1 MATLTLNAPTVGL
14 TAPTSWGSRAQI
26 EAQLRKIWT
35 NYGKYIQFASKESG
49 IAPEVL
55 VAFISVESGG
65 NPTAGGSGSATQGL
79 MQFNR
84 KYAKSQLKNEF
95 ISKRLS
101 DAEKSKLSSFG
112 FKFDASGNTREFT
125 QADLVKPELN
135 VVVGSIVLGQLIDQP
150 FAVQNGNLRL
160 DKVITTYNSGL
171 YSKWSK
177 IAMASN
183 STNAKQLHDEL
194 AGNSVTRAYI
204 RKILGKNGA
213 LDIATKELKGI
224 IVA

>member
-35 NYGKYIQFASKESG
+35 NYGKYIQFAGKESG

-55 VAFISVESGG
+55 VAFITVESGG

-79 MQFNR
+79 MQFN
-84 KYAKSQLKNEF
+84 KNYVKSQLKNEF
-95 ISKRLS
+95 TSKRLS
-101 DAEKSKLSSFG
+101 DAEKSKLAAYG
-112 FKFDASGNTREFT
+112 FTFDASGNTREFT

-177 IAMASN
+177 IAMASK

-194 AGNSVTRAYI
+194 AGNSVTQAYI
-204 RKILGKNGA
+204 RKIMGTNGA
-213 LDIATKELKGI
+213 VDIATKELKGI

>member
-26 EAQLRKIWT
+26 EAQLKKIWT

-79 MQFNR
+79 TQFNR
-84 KYAKSQLKNEF
+84 SYLKAQLKNEF
-95 ISKRLS
+95 TSKRLS
-101 DAEKSKLSSFG
+101 ANEKAKLAAYG
-112 FKFDASGNTREFT
+112 FNFDANGNTREFT
-125 QADLVKPELN
+125 QSDLIKPELN
-135 VVVGSIVLGQLIDQP
+135 ILAGSIVLGQLIDQP

-194 AGNSVTRAYI
+194 AGNKVTQAYI
-204 RKILGKNGA
+204 RKIMGVNGA
-213 LDIATKELKGI
+213 LDIASKELKGI
-224 IVA
+224 IV

>member
-1 MATLTLNAPTVGL
+1 MATLTLNAPTIGL
-14 TAPTSWGSRAQI
+14 KAPTSWGSRAQI

-35 NYGKYIQFASKESG
+35 NYGKYIKFASKESG

-55 VAFISVESGG
+55 VSFISVESGG
-65 NPTAGGSGSATQGL
+65 NPKAGGSGSATQGL
-79 MQFNR
+79 FQFNR
-84 KYAKSQLKNEF
+84 KYVKAQLKNEF
-95 ISKRLS
+95 TSNRLS
-101 DAEKSKLSSFG
+101 DNEKAKLATYG
-112 FKFDASGNTREFT
+112 FKFDAAGNTREFT

-194 AGNSVTRAYI
+194 AGNKVTQAYI
-204 RKILGKNGA
+204 RKIMGANGA
-213 LDIATKELKGI
+213 LDISTKELKGI
-224 IVA
+224 ITA

>member
-1 MATLTLNAPTVGL
+1 MATLNLSAPTVGL
-14 TAPTSWGSRAQI
+14 TAPTSWGSRPQI

-65 NPTAGGSGSATQGL
+65 NPTAGGSGSPTQGL

-84 KYAKSQLKNEF
+84 SYVKAQLKNEF
-95 ISKRLS
+95 TAKRLS
-101 DAEKSKLSSFG
+101 DAEKSKLAAYG
-112 FKFDASGNTREFT
+112 FKFDASGNTRDFT

-135 VVVGSIVLGQLIDQP
+135 VLVGSIVLGQLIDQP

-194 AGNSVTRAYI
+194 AGNKTTQYYI
-204 RKILGKNGA
+204 RKILGTNGA
-213 LDIATKELKGI
+213 VDISTKELKGI

>member
-1 MATLTLNAPTVGL
+1 MATLTLNAPTNGL
-14 TAPTSWGSRAQI
+14 NAPASWGSRAQI

-55 VAFISVESGG
+55 VSFISVESGG
-65 NPTAGGSGSATQGL
+65 NATAGGAGSATQGL
-79 MQFNR
+79 MQFN
-84 KYAKSQLKNEF
+84 KNYVKSQLKNEF
-95 ISKRLS
+95 TSKRLS
-101 DAEKSKLSSFG
+101 ANEKAKLAAYG
-112 FKFDASGNTREFT
+112 FNFDASGNTRDFT
-125 QADLVKPELN
+125 QADLIKPELN

-194 AGNSVTRAYI
+194 AGNKVTQAYI
-204 RKILGKNGA
+204 RKIMGENGA
-213 LDIATKELKGI
+213 LDISTKELKGI
-224 IVA
+224 ITA